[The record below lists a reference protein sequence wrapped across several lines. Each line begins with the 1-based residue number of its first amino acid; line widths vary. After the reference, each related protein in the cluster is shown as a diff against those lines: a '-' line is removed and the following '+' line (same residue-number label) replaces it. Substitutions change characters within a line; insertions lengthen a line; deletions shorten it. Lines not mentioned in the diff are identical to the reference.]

1 MRRMERGFSL
11 LELLLVVA
19 LIGIISAIAIPKF
32 SGARNTAK
40 YIGDAKANGNIIMMN
55 AETVRSDTTLYPA
68 PGTYKWNKGVISGA
82 NPFPTMVLNN
92 SRVNFEL
99 TINADQ
105 LSFTLS
111 ALDPEDGHVIRKVDQ
126 NGTSVP

>member
-1 MRRMERGFSL
+1 MRRTERGFTL
-11 LELLLVVA
+11 IELLLTLA
-19 LIGIISAIAIPKF
+19 IIGIISAIAIPKF
-32 SGARNTAK
+32 LGARNTAK
-40 YIGDAKANGNIIMMN
+40 YIGDAKANGLIIMSN

-68 PGTYKWNKGVISGA
+68 PGTYTWNKGVAAGT

-92 SRVNFEL
+92 SKVNFQL

-111 ALDPEDGHVIRKVDQ
+111 AIDPDDGHTIRKVDQ
-126 NGTSVP
+126 NGTILP